1 MHTFRHFQIHMQN
14 PHAQTVLW
22 HSEMCS
28 SEVHAMWCTFC
39 LPPLH
44 SSMDFQAVSN
54 THSLTQPGLLIA
66 CFTSTMRQRISN
78 EAVQSWGAEDDI
90 TVMWGVKLQEEL
102 AWMACPPRWTFP
114 PTIPSTFPHT
124 YPHSW
129 KKIKLAC
136 ADAHKNR
143 ATFYQSADGESCI
156 GQKGLGVGSRGLTT
170 QQLFDFLQP
179 DGVSACLFLG
189 VMMMIVMTAL
199 R

>member
-1 MHTFRHFQIHMQN
+1 
-14 PHAQTVLW
+14 
-22 HSEMCS
+22 MCS
-28 SEVHAMWCTFC
+28 SEVHTMWCTFC

-129 KKIKLAC
+129 KKNWPAQTRTKTEPHFTILLMVKVAL
-136 ADAHKNR
+136 DR
-143 ATFYQSADGESCI
+143 
-156 GQKGLGVGSRGLTT
+156 RGLVWAAEGWQHSSCSTFCN
-170 QQLFDFLQP
+170 LMEWVHVCFWEWWWW
-179 DGVSACLFLG
+179 
-189 VMMMIVMTAL
+189 
-199 R
+199 